1 MNLRKL
7 PPERRR
13 KSVTLAAHG
22 CCCCCCCCLHSVGG
36 LIGSAVAGT
45 KAHGEEARRTVK
57 VYWLVL
63 LGLTVL
69 TVASLSNVD
78 RRPHVGL
85 GLILTAMVLPGVQL
99 GASFFTLCASMFL
112 ALDKGTLGRITWMG
126 FLWGL
131 VGFLVMAVPLIL
143 LSYVS

>member
-1 MNLRKL
+1 MNVAKL

-22 CCCCCCCCLHSVGG
+22 CCCCCCCCLHSLGG
-36 LIGSAVAGT
+36 LIGSAVGGT
-45 KAHGEEARRTVK
+45 KAHTEEARRTVK

-63 LGLTVL
+63 LGLIPL

-78 RRPHVGL
+78 SPRFQLGL
-85 GLILTAMVLPGVQL
+85 GLVLTAMVLPGVQL
-99 GASFFTLCASMFL
+99 GASFFTLCAGMFF
-112 ALDKGTLGRITWMG
+112 ALDIRMLGRITWMG

-131 VGFLVMAVPLIL
+131 IGFLVMAVPLIL
-143 LSYVS
+143 MSFL